1 MRSTCGGLSSVP
13 SVFGVSTSV
22 SSADEKLLWGAWSM
36 ARSIILGGRGR
47 GDLAKKR
54 AVDAECIKA
63 ATAANAREAP
73 EVSSGNR
80 RGPPNQLIS
89 SQEKLETRP
98 NLYVFSSP
106 SRVPVLLGAGS
117 GE

>member
-1 MRSTCGGLSSVP
+1 MP
-13 SVFGVSTSV
+13 SAFGVSTSG
-22 SSADEKLLWGAWSM
+22 SSVDEKLLWGAWSM
-36 ARSIILGGRGR
+36 ARTIILGGRAR

-80 RGPPNQLIS
+80 RGPQNQLIS
-89 SQEKLETRP
+89 SQEKLEPRP
-98 NLYVFSSP
+98 
-106 SRVPVLLGAGS
+106 RV
-117 GE
+117 